1 VTDGLFAEPGD
12 YSIAFMQRTVGNE
25 VQTSILG
32 ESVIVTADN
41 PLVNAYSIGAV
52 ADLNDDGKMEIVISS
67 AYYEGLGVE
76 VFEWIDD
83 DQGLVS
89 QITQGCGA

>member
-1 VTDGLFAEPGD
+1 
-12 YSIAFMQRTVGNE
+12 
-25 VQTSILG
+25 
-32 ESVIVTADN
+32 VIVTADN

>member
-1 VTDGLFAEPGD
+1 VP
-12 YSIAFMQRTVGNE
+12 
-25 VQTSILG
+25 
-32 ESVIVTADN
+32 
-41 PLVNAYSIGAV
+41 
-52 ADLNDDGKMEIVISS
+52 DLNDDGKMEIVLSS